1 MNFCFNFKLHIN
13 IFSLHTK
20 NTRKYSNII
29 CILGRLEEK
38 VIDDR
43 QFGFRDDN
51 DDNKTTI
58 HDISLVCLTIEVRN
72 RKKQEIER

>member
-1 MNFCFNFKLHIN
+1 MVGWRR
-13 IFSLHTK
+13 T
-20 NTRKYSNII
+20 
-29 CILGRLEEK
+29 K
-38 VIDDR
+38 VIGDR